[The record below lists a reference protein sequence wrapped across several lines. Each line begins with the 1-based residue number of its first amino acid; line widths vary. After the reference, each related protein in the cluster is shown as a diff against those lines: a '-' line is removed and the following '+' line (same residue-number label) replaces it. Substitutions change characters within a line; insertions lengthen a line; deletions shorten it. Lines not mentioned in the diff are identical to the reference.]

1 MKGIAVCA
9 RYLNNIS
16 NYHTEINTLPRIVQF
31 VENIKPI
38 ENTISFAVQQV
49 QVASAKDVRLNI
61 RGLSLSEV
69 SKLKVS
75 IYDETADVRLV
86 ATSDIESALNISLTS
101 IYRHFILDSYY
112 RVQVIAYGP
121 NNTSGSKELH
131 ITWPYDNTNTGGG
144 DTGDWPTPQLEF
156 IDGQLYVSN
165 YTSGTYNCR
174 VDIDYYDSMGNQ
186 TDARNEETY
195 ISGGYAPD
203 TYIDGSSHSAMLAIY
218 KDNGDLTDWSNSVA
232 LG

>member
-16 NYHTEINTLPRIVQF
+16 NYLTEINTLPRIVQF

-75 IYDETADVRLV
+75 IYDETADVKLV

-112 RVQVIAYGP
+112 RVQIIVFGT
-121 NNTSGSKELH
+121 NNSVGYKDVY
-131 ITWPYDNTNTGGG
+131 ITWPYDNTNSGGG
-144 DTGDWPTPQLEF
+144 DTGDWPNPQLEF
-156 IDGQLYVSN
+156 IDGKLYVSN
-165 YTSGTYNCR
+165 YTNGTYNCR
-174 VDIDYYDSMGNQ
+174 VDIDYYDSMDNL
-186 TDARNEETY
+186 TDARTEETY
-195 ISGGYAPD
+195 IENGYSANTYYDGG
-203 TYIDGSSHSAMLAIY
+203 SFSASLAIY
-218 KDNGDLTDWSNSVA
+218 KDNGDLTGYSNAVT